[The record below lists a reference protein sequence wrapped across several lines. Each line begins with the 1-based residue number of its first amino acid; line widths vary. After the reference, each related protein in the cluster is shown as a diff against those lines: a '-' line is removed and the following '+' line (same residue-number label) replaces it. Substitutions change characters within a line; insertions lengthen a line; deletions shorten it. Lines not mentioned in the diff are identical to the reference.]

1 MLPVGCVRAVNEV
14 VGFLRAVNEMVDGIE
29 PPEPLPVETVDS
41 VHPDDAELILGES
54 GEDN

>member
-1 MLPVGCVRAVNEV
+1 MRAVNEV